1 MFGYIALQDITHCL
15 NLGNVHHL
23 NDMTSTADVKT
34 CCYLFLF
41 LIGSV
46 FNETFS
52 QLQLAILLI

>member
-1 MFGYIALQDITHCL
+1 MLGYIAQQDITHCL
-15 NLGNVHHL
+15 NLGNAHHL
-23 NDMTSTADVKT
+23 NDMTSTDVKT

-52 QLQLAILLI
+52 QLELAVLLI